1 MSRTASAALSTREIL
16 DRFHRAMLDKS
27 ADDLADLY
35 APDAA
40 HEFPF
45 LFPGMPERYEGREEV
60 RAGYRAAWG
69 VSRAAPQ
76 EIQEICEVVVHE
88 SVDPE
93 VITVEQTVCGVVTTT
108 GESLSFPGLLV
119 LRVRNGLIVH
129 ARDYMDGVRVAHT
142 TGRRCRQLG

>member
-1 MSRTASAALSTREIL
+1 MRLTRCTSSRSSSQVCR
-16 DRFHRAMLDKS
+16 
-27 ADDLADLY
+27 
-35 APDAA
+35 
-40 HEFPF
+40 
-45 LFPGMPERYEGREEV
+45 ERYEGREEV

-69 VSRAAPQ
+69 ASRAEP
-76 EIQEICEVVVHE
+76 QEICEVVVHE

-108 GESLSFPGLLV
+108 GESFSFPGLLV

-142 TGRRCRQLG
+142 MGRLAAVAASLGDGQ